1 MKNIKLNLLKLCALV
16 PLCLFVFYSNPCFPS
31 EVQLSISKESAK
43 KINLFIEPFAAE
55 KTKPD
60 TKLEKTIY
68 TDLSRHLKY
77 SGHFSI
83 QKLVL
88 KGTELVIKGTYKTKK
103 GKLVLITKIYSPSA
117 NQEIFA
123 KKYRGQISQ
132 SGLLIKTIASD
143 IIEKVTGE
151 KSIVFSKIAYTSPDK
166 ANIKQIYVIDYDG
179 KNKRQITSENY
190 NNIEPCWFPDCAKIA
205 YTSYKNRFPEIFTCN
220 LKSLKKEALICFPG
234 VNAASAISND
244 GKNIALILSKDGNP
258 ELYKVSFPDL
268 LLKRL
273 TTSRAVEST
282 PTWSPDNQKIAL
294 VSDRTGT
301 PQIYITYLSDNKTI
315 RLTFEG
321 SYNTDPCWASISN
334 KIAYVSLKKG
344 KFQIYIANLD
354 VYGVYQL
361 THEPHHHENPS
372 WAPDGRH
379 IVYSVT
385 KNFRSYLEVMDV
397 ITGEKYRLTSQ
408 EHDALEPAWS
418 R

>member
-1 MKNIKLNLLKLCALV
+1 MKIKNLLFV
-16 PLCLFVFYSNPCFPS
+16 FVCLSIFYSNPCFSS

-43 KINLFIEPFAAE
+43 KVNLFIEAFAVEGAE
-55 KTKPD
+55 PD
-60 TKLEKTIY
+60 TELEKVIY
-68 TDLSRHLKY
+68 ADLSKHLKY

-88 KGTELVIKGTYKTKK
+88 KDTELVIKGSYETKK

-123 KKYRGQISQ
+123 KKYRGLIPQ
-132 SGLLIKTIASD
+132 SSLLIKTVTSD

-151 KSIVFSKIAYTSPDK
+151 KSIVFSKIAYTSSDK
-166 ANIKQIYVIDYDG
+166 AGIKQIYVMDYDG
-179 KNKRQITSENY
+179 ENGEQITSGNY
-190 NNIEPCWFPDCAKIA
+190 NNIEPCWFPDCTKIA
-205 YTSYKNRFPEIFTCN
+205 YTSYKNRSPEIFTCN
-220 LKSLKKEALICFPG
+220 LKNHKKGALICYPG
-234 VNAASAISND
+234 VNAASVVSND

-273 TTSRAVEST
+273 TTSRAVESA
-282 PTWSPDNQKIAL
+282 PTWSPDNQKIAF

-301 PQIYITYLSDNKTI
+301 PQIYITYLLDNKTI

-321 SYNTDPCWASISN
+321 SYNTDPCWSPVSN
-334 KIAYVSLKKG
+334 KIAYTSVKNG
-344 KFQIYIANLD
+344 NFQIYVANLD
-354 VYGVYQL
+354 AYGVYQL
-361 THEPHHHENPS
+361 TYEPHHHENPS

-385 KNFRSYLEVMDV
+385 KNFISYMEVIDV
-397 ITGEKYRLTSQ
+397 ITGEKYRLTSP
-408 EHDALEPAWS
+408 EHNALEPAWS